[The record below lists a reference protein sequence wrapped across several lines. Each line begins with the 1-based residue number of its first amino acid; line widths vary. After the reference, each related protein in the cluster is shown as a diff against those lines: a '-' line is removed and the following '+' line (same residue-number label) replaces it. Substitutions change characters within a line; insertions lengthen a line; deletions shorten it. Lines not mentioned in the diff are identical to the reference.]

1 MSSAQACGSSPRTLG
16 DDVGSD
22 QVERDV
28 ETRGELETISRAQSR
43 RPTDQVLGA
52 DVDEIADEV
61 LGELGRGRRGGRLD
75 GVLVELVRLAERDG
89 LVVLLVAGV
98 EERGDAAELEQ
109 LVAGQAAGERELVK
123 VVVGLDRVA
132 QGLVVLLLDVEVVD
146 GLVDREDVEVLRRD
160 EVVADQ
166 RQVLRRS
173 VEAIQRGRRTS
184 DLRNMETTRL

>member
-1 MSSAQACGSSPRTLG
+1 
-16 DDVGSD
+16 
-22 QVERDV
+22 
-28 ETRGELETISRAQSR
+28 
-43 RPTDQVLGA
+43 
-52 DVDEIADEV
+52 
-61 LGELGRGRRGGRLD
+61 
-75 GVLVELVRLAERDG
+75 
-89 LVVLLVAGV
+89 VLLVAGV

>member
-1 MSSAQACGSSPRTLG
+1 VSSAQACGSSPRTLG